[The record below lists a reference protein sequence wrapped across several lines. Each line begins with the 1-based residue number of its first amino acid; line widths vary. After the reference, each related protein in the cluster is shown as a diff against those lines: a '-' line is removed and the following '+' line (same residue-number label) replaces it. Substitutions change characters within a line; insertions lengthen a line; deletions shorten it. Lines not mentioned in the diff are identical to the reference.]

1 MIPHE
6 EDKMV
11 SQPHHYSSGEIECID
26 AMVSAFGEDKV
37 RAFAELSAFKYL
49 WRMDKKSSVS
59 AQDKQKAV
67 WYLRWSM
74 GDDPRT
80 KP

>member
-49 WRMDKKSSVS
+49 WRMDRKNSVS
-59 AQDKQKAV
+59 TQDKQKAI
-67 WYLRWSM
+67 WYLSWSI
-74 GDDPRT
+74 GDDLRI